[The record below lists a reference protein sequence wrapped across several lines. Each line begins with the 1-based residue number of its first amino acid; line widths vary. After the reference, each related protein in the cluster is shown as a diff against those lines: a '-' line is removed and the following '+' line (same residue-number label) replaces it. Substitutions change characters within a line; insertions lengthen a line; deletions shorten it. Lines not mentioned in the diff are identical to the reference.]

1 MPNHRKNKQPMT
13 ILTHQVEEL
22 TRAISQVVNTE
33 GLKARIEVTKLIETG
48 IQNKLNPADIL
59 ISVLKWAGGNE

>member
-1 MPNHRKNKQPMT
+1 MT

-33 GLKARIEVTKLIETG
+33 HIKARIEVTKIIETG
-48 IQNKLNPADIL
+48 LGENKTPADIL
-59 ISVLKWAGGNE
+59 LSVLKWAGGNE

>member
-1 MPNHRKNKQPMT
+1 MT